1 MAEQKRVAFLITGTQ
16 GDHQPFVPLSTALSA
31 MNVEVEVWTIGKKMV
46 SFLAGLGVDA
56 KLLEG
61 IGVEE
66 MMTTIPEVMDAMAT
80 GDARKGLKMMLKY
93 ARPKEPAMYDSLF
106 AHCER
111 FKPHLIAHNNLQQG
125 NGRLLHDMYGVN
137 TVMLQLYPRS
147 PTSFEPPVF
156 MSAVPL
162 LSQNFFCDCGVNKH
176 LLPKMILGKMHSAAL
191 DPTGAGQ
198 RRRAAA
204 GLPPMTAD
212 DVYELFDKMPVL
224 CGWSPAVFG
233 GYPDRP
239 RDQIVGYWTLSD
251 AEQLAA
257 FEPTAE
263 LKVFLDPWVGSSFE
277 KPVYFGWGSMT
288 TRSDNVPNSSVFM
301 TTLAVEAA
309 MLANV
314 RAVILSGWAKL
325 GPEHLPADRTDLK
338 EYATSG
344 RVHFAGR
351 VPHGWLMPKCQSA
364 VVHGGAGTTAAVLK
378 AGIPCIVA
386 PVMPTDQPWW
396 GQRVTALGVGVWL
409 GKTLRNSTAAE
420 LAAAIGAVDDTMR
433 EKAARLASEINREDG
448 PAKGADALAALAA
461 SAPPPKYPEVRRRQ
475 SFTEMGVGSQLNLT
489 ASL

>member
-1 MAEQKRVAFLITGTQ
+1 MKTKLKMLIAKVLAGGGAVMGVCARGGGMAARSRLKGRRVSVDPAPAATAAEQVGDVTG
-16 GDHQPFVPLSTALSA
+16 P
-31 MNVEVEVWTIGKKMV
+31 
-46 SFLAGLGVDA
+46 
-56 KLLEG
+56 
-61 IGVEE
+61 
-66 MMTTIPEVMDAMAT
+66 
-80 GDARKGLKMMLKY
+80 
-93 ARPKEPAMYDSLF
+93 
-106 AHCER
+106 
-111 FKPHLIAHNNLQQG
+111 
-125 NGRLLHDMYGVN
+125 RLLQ
-137 TVMLQLYPRS
+137 LQ
-147 PTSFEPPVF
+147 
-156 MSAVPL
+156 
-162 LSQNFFCDCGVNKH
+162 
-176 LLPKMILGKMHSAAL
+176 AL
-191 DPTGAGQ
+191 V
-198 RRRAAA
+198 AA
-204 GLPPMTAD
+204 G
-212 DVYELFDKMPVL
+212 
-224 CGWSPAVFG
+224 
-233 GYPDRP
+233 
-239 RDQIVGYWTLSD
+239 VGLSEE
-251 AEQLAA
+251 EQLAA

-263 LKVFLDPWVGSSFE
+263 LKAFLDPAAGE
-277 KPVYFGWGSMT
+277 KPVYIGWGSMT

-309 MLANV
+309 KLANV

-325 GPEHLPADRTDLK
+325 GPEHVPADRTDLK
-338 EYATSG
+338 EYAASG

-433 EKAARLASEINREDG
+433 EKAARLASEINQEDG

-475 SFTEMGVGSQLNLT
+475 SFTQMGVGSQLNLT

>member
-1 MAEQKRVAFLITGTQ
+1 MAEQKRVAFLIMGSQ
-16 GDHQPFVPLSTALSA
+16 GDHQPFVSLAKALSA
-31 MNVEVEVWTIGKKMV
+31 RNVEVEVWTIGEKMV
-46 SFLAGLGVDA
+46 SFLEDLGVDA
-56 KLLEG
+56 KLLDG
-61 IGVEE
+61 MGPEE
-66 MMTTIPEVMDAMAT
+66 MITIPEVMDVIAT
-80 GDARKGLKMMLKY
+80 GDFGKMSKMMMKY
-93 ARPKEPAMYDSLF
+93 GGPTLPAMYDSLF

-111 FKPHLIAHNNLQQG
+111 FKPHLVAHNNLQQG

-156 MSAVPL
+156 MSTVPL

-204 GLPPMTAD
+204 GLPPMTVD

-263 LKVFLDPWVGSSFE
+263 LKAFLDPSAGE
-277 KPVYFGWGSMT
+277 KPVYIGWGSMT
-288 TRSDNVPNSSVFM
+288 TRSDKVPSSSVFM

-309 MLANV
+309 KLANV

-338 EYATSG
+338 EYAASG

-396 GQRVTALGVGVWL
+396 GQRVTELGVGAWI
-409 GKTLRNSTAAE
+409 GKILRKSTAAE

-448 PAKGADALAALAA
+448 PANGADALAALAA

-475 SFTEMGVGSQLNLT
+475 SFTQMGVGSQLNLT
-489 ASL
+489 ASI